1 MTAHGESC
9 GGGSPPRAPKTA
21 REPLDSHGFRCS
33 TADIEE
39 PPVGNERWFGVTN
52 LSQPLSCSLGLTA
65 QALELPSRPADQVGI
80 DTQQRRSQLLSI
92 EMAEVVDPAFDKGL
106 YFSARFSRDLSL

>member
-1 MTAHGESC
+1 MASHAEGVHLRALQKPRVNLSIRTAS
-9 GGGSPPRAPKTA
+9 
-21 REPLDSHGFRCS
+21 RCS

-39 PPVGNERWFGVTN
+39 PPVGNKRWFGVTN

-106 YFSARFSRDLSL
+106 YFAARFSRDLSL